1 MNTFHI
7 SNTIFELNLKPVE
20 ILVYA
25 GIARL
30 KNKNTGK
37 TVVSYRALAKLCSIY
52 SQDTVARALTSL
64 ENKGLVRSRQRY
76 NIDGRYIAREY
87 KLTKLCGRGFFIVPN
102 KVFDYRLGKSAF
114 AVLMLM
120 IRCADKRGVAV
131 PSLRQISSRIDIS
144 MPTLIKA
151 LDELFFA
158 KVLIKTQ
165 HKKKSSCVLCHN
177 RYDVIAADCI
187 VIEKINHKNHTIITV
202 KVKNTVKR
210 VSCSAYSSGDLFLD
224 YQYLMGCCSVHT
236 KLVVRC

>member
-25 GIARL
+25 GLVRL

-37 TVVSYRALAKLCSIY
+37 TIVSHRALASLCSIY
-52 SQDTVARALTSL
+52 SEDTIARALTSL

-76 NIDGRYIAREY
+76 NFDGRYIAREY
-87 KLTKLCGRGFFIVPN
+87 KIAKLCGRGFFIVPN
-102 KVFDYRLGKSAF
+102 KVFDFKLGKSAF

-120 IRCADKRGVAV
+120 LRCADKRGVAV
-131 PSLRQISSRIDIS
+131 PSLRQIACRIDIS

-151 LDELFFA
+151 LDELTYA

-177 RYDVIAADCI
+177 RYDVAAIGYNVVKGD
-187 VIEKINHKNHTIITV
+187 ENKNIKVITV
-202 KVKNTVKR
+202 KVKNCIQR
-210 VSCSAYSSGDLFLD
+210 VSCSAYDTSDLFLD
-224 YQYLMGCCSVHT
+224 YQYLMGCCSSCI
-236 KLVVRC
+236 KVVIRC